1 MSSDDESDYEVGYGK
16 PPLHTRFKPSRSGNP
31 RGRPS
36 RSKNLATVLSEA
48 LNEPVII
55 AENGGRRTISKRRA
69 LIKQLVNRSAKGD
82 LRAAKIL
89 LDLIQNIEQRS
100 EPASPEASFS
110 EADEKIIEQLKAR
123 WHGKK

>member
-1 MSSDDESDYEVGYGK
+1 MPPEPPRDYEVGYGK
-16 PPLHTRFKPSRSGNP
+16 PPRLTRFTPGRSGNP

-36 RSKNLATVLSEA
+36 GSKNLATLLSEA
-48 LNEPVII
+48 LNEPVIV
-55 AENGGRRTISKRRA
+55 AENGGRRKISKCRA
-69 LIKQLVNRSAKGD
+69 IITQLVNRSAKGD

-89 LDLIQNIEQRS
+89 LDIIQNIELRS